1 MNNNA
6 VENMTDI
13 LHSSGLFVVVE
24 DAVETTETDAEVV
37 FPDAFYDYFEVA
49 AA

>member
-1 MNNNA
+1 MNNA

-24 DAVETTETDAEVV
+24 DAAEATSDTTEMT
-37 FPDAFYDYFEVA
+37 FPEEFYDYFEVA